1 MKIRKGTVVVAIL
14 LAFTVSVSALAQRRN
29 QQQQQQQQQRGG
41 QADAPAQQLGPQP
54 TSKEELDAFVA
65 LQNEQN
71 AAAKLAK
78 GDEFVAKFPTSDFI
92 SYAHTFRMMSLTQM
106 GKHKES
112 AAAAEEAL
120 NSTIKLG
127 EKMIAKADADSKL
140 TDKDKDNARK
150 KDKNVVFLD
159 KNSPQFQQFMS
170 QMDQRIMAFYQSMIQ
185 SYQQVNDAAKM
196 MEVADKALAYKPDDL
211 NTLVMLSNVMAERP
225 PVVGTPKRLTST
237 TTTTTGSVG
246 GTSVNLTTTTT
257 TPIPAS
263 TYTQKDLDDHL
274 KRAEELAKQGITQ
287 LPVFISSPEG
297 AQLSNEQ
304 KADLASNLHYTL
316 GLIYLHQKKFSDSEK
331 EFGVA
336 LQAKANDPI
345 TYYRLG
351 LAYAQDLK
359 NDQAMDALAKSVFLK
374 GVSEANARD
383 ILKQLYVQKNKSEQ
397 GLEDYIKNAG
407 QKIGQ

>member
-14 LAFTVSVSALAQRRN
+14 LAFTVSVSALSQRRN

-41 QADAPAQQLGPQP
+41 QADAQAQQLSPQP

-65 LQNEQN
+65 LQSEQT

-225 PVVGTPKRLTST
+225 PTNEDQKKTHLARAKFGF
-237 TTTTTGSVG
+237 GSG
-246 GTSVNLTTTTT
+246 GDSLWRRK
-257 TPIPAS
+257 AGEAC
-263 TYTQKDLDDHL
+263 TQRRFAEALAQQGDDL
-274 KRAEELAKQGITQ
+274 
-287 LPVFISSPEG
+287 
-297 AQLSNEQ
+297 
-304 KADLASNLHYTL
+304 ADLHNL
-316 GLIYLHQKKFSDSEK
+316 
-331 EFGVA
+331 FGGRENKRGETFPWI
-336 LQAKANDPI
+336 LPEQA
-345 TYYRLG
+345 
-351 LAYAQDLK
+351 
-359 NDQAMDALAKSVFLK
+359 QARATADGGAHGVIGRKSF
-374 GVSEANARD
+374 
-383 ILKQLYVQKNKSEQ
+383 
-397 GLEDYIKNAG
+397 
-407 QKIGQ
+407 

>member
-112 AAAAEEAL
+112 AAAAEQAL

-225 PVVGTPKRLTST
+225 PT
-237 TTTTTGSVG
+237 
-246 GTSVNLTTTTT
+246 NED
-257 TPIPAS
+257 
-263 TYTQKDLDDHL
+263 QKKTHL
-274 KRAEELAKQGITQ
+274 ARAEELARQGITQ
-287 LPVFISSPEG
+287 LPVFISGPEG